1 MWWRKPL
8 RGLGFLAYGGVVVL
22 AFLAAGY
29 LSFNFFV
36 RSGVTTVPELRGL
49 SEEGAR
55 ALLTDQGLEPRRRDD
70 EVRYDE
76 SIAAGHV
83 VAQQPRSGSL
93 VKRGS
98 AVRLILSQG
107 PNQVRVPDVTGRAP
121 QAAQV
126 TLAAAGLTAGE
137 TLAIYSDAQVPG
149 LVALQTPA
157 AGGVAPPATA
167 VRLYTVAES
176 PGEIYVMPDLVYR
189 RFEEVRDFFSR
200 QGFRLGS
207 VKLEPYE
214 GVGEGVVLRQ
224 YPLAGHPV
232 ERQDAIALV
241 VAAAPEVQPAHPAI
255 TAPEI

>member
-8 RGLGFLAYGGVVVL
+8 RGLGFLAYGGLVAL
-22 AFLAAGY
+22 AFLLAGY

-36 RSGVTTVPELRGL
+36 RSGVTAVPDLRGL
-49 SEEGAR
+49 SEEGAQ
-55 ALLTDQGLEPRRRDD
+55 ALLTDQGLEARRRDD
-70 EVRYDE
+70 ETRYDE
-76 SIAAGHV
+76 EIPAGHV
-83 VAQQPRSGSL
+83 VAQQPGSRSL

-98 AVRLILSQG
+98 VVRLILSQG

-137 TLAIYSDAQVPG
+137 TLAIFSNAQAPG
-149 LVALQTPA
+149 LVALQAPSP
-157 AGGVAPPATA
+157 GGVAAPATA
-167 VRLYTVAES
+167 VRLYAVAER
-176 PGEIYVMPDLVYR
+176 PGDTYVMPDLVYR
-189 RFEEVRDFFSR
+189 RFEEVRDFFAS

-224 YPLAGHPV
+224 FPLAGHPV

-241 VAAAPEVQPAHPAI
+241 VAAAPELPEPSLP
-255 TAPEI
+255 APEI